1 MRLGEES
8 CRKPRTRS
16 PESLPALLLVRAGN
30 TGLWLAEASPS
41 GQATIS
47 WHEDNNNIPKSASCL
62 LKRNEA
68 LRSNFC
74 IAPFIGISPIDI
86 ISVIPGCPS
95 PTDSEV
101 KRILSLL
108 AVSENAVPESAEGIL
123 RVNFS
128 QKTNSTYSYV
138 KKKIRR
144 VVNDLA
150 ILQLVNN
157 WIYTFW
163 LSNYFW
169 MNK

>member
-1 MRLGEES
+1 M
-8 CRKPRTRS
+8 
-16 PESLPALLLVRAGN
+16 
-30 TGLWLAEASPS
+30 
-41 GQATIS
+41 
-47 WHEDNNNIPKSASCL
+47 
-62 LKRNEA
+62 
-68 LRSNFC
+68 
-74 IAPFIGISPIDI
+74 
-86 ISVIPGCPS
+86 
-95 PTDSEV
+95 

-157 WIYTFW
+157 
-163 LSNYFW
+163 
-169 MNK
+169 